1 MLSKKNKEYFGFII
15 LSIIILFLITIIIGL
30 IINMENPLLKN
41 MNSSN
46 DWIGYF
52 GNIVGGVLGAIVAL
66 IIYKT
71 QSYKREL
78 EDLKGIQNFISFF
91 KNSHLNQLKQNLG
104 IYRNQVL
111 NYIEQFDENN
121 SQFPLMPML
130 NLNENFYEEKIY
142 QVSQMGIIPFN
153 IYEEYNDL
161 ATQIKF
167 INQVRKSNFD
177 ESLLLIKLTNNYMTQ
192 HVLKNPIGRIFTDN
206 GLFVKYLNMTNQKW
220 KKNFE
225 VVHESI
231 ELAIEKIN
239 KIQNEI

>member
-1 MLSKKNKEYFGFII
+1 
-15 LSIIILFLITIIIGL
+15 
-30 IINMENPLLKN
+30 
-41 MNSSN
+41 
-46 DWIGYF
+46 
-52 GNIVGGVLGAIVAL
+52 
-66 IIYKT
+66 
-71 QSYKREL
+71 
-78 EDLKGIQNFISFF
+78 
-91 KNSHLNQLKQNLG
+91 
-104 IYRNQVL
+104 
-111 NYIEQFDENN
+111 
-121 SQFPLMPML
+121 MPML